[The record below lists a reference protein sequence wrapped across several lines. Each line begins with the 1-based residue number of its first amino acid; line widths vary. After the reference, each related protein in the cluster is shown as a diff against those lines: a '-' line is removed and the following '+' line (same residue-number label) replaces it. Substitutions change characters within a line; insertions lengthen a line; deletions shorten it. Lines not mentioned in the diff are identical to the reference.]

1 MSMELLIENFIKIG
15 IAVLIGGV
23 IDAEREFRAKP
34 CGFRT
39 IVLLT
44 VGSTKYHDKF
54 VSTMLK
60 DTMIEEFIY

>member
-1 MSMELLIENFIKIG
+1 MELLIENFIKIG

-23 IDAEREFRAKP
+23 IDAEREFRDKAA
-34 CGFRT
+34 GFRT

-44 VGSTKYHDKF
+44 VGPPKNHDKF